1 MLFKEV
7 IGQNHIKSQLI
18 KSAQTKKISHTQM
31 FLGNNGYGSLAM
43 AIAYAQ
49 YINCE
54 DKQENDS
61 CGKCKSC
68 IKYKSLAHPDLHF
81 VFPIHKA
88 SSSSITSD
96 TFIEQWREINTKQN
110 SYFSLNNW
118 LSKINA
124 ENAQGLIYASES
136 NEIIR
141 KISIKASEASYKVM
155 IIWMPE
161 RMHNTTANKLLKILE
176 EPPQNTLF
184 LLVAEQTEKIL
195 PTIIS
200 RTQILKLSNIDTNEL
215 SNYFISNRSLESER
229 ALNLAMLSE
238 GDLVKAN
245 EIFNAT
251 DIFKYN
257 FKMFVELMRLGYARK
272 VLDLMKW
279 SDEIAKVGRE
289 RQKLFLEYAS
299 KIIRENFIININQK
313 ELVNLTNQE
322 KEFSR
327 KFYSFIN
334 ESNVVQ
340 IYSELNKAYTD
351 IENNAYGKL
360 VFLDLC
366 LKLVKLIRP

>member
-18 KSAQTKKISHTQM
+18 KSVQTQKISHTQM
-31 FLGNNGYGSLAM
+31 FLGNNGYGGLAM

-54 DKQENDS
+54 NKQENDS

-68 IKYKSLAHPDLHF
+68 IKYNSLAHPDLHF
-81 VFPIHKA
+81 VFPIHKT

-96 TFIEQWREINTKQN
+96 TFIEQWREINAEKK